1 MASGRF
7 WKVFLGTLLVLFA
20 LAFAA
25 VGIKSFTVG
34 GFKIYFVF
42 AFLPIV
48 LLSPAG
54 ISYFLRRFRRPNRDK
69 SPEDDWRGS

>member
-7 WKVFLGTLLVLFA
+7 WKVILGTLAVLFA
-20 LAFAA
+20 VAFAA

-54 ISYFLRRFRRPNRDK
+54 ISCLLRRFSRSKRDKFAQDDLRRP
-69 SPEDDWRGS
+69 